1 MNLKTK
7 LLSTIFK
14 TLVVFGFLVT
24 MTNSN
29 AQIASWSYDMLI
41 GATNAP
47 TSNTGSGTSSIV
59 SDVTQFPNNSFQGRT
74 AGSGCGAPDAGFSW
88 GFFPFNPG
96 TNTESNGI
104 QYNTSTVGY
113 TNITLAWDMQF
124 SATAPNTIRLQY
136 TSDGSTWVNVN
147 MNTVSTTICAG
158 SIAANGCYVMNGVGT
173 YRHLLVDF
181 TSIPAVANNVNFGV
195 RILAA
200 YDPNYGTSP
209 TYGGFRQTTDS
220 TLPATNTGSWRFDN
234 VVIGGTI
241 QPGPTASV
249 ISGTASICNG
259 LSTNLSV
266 AITGGTGPF
275 TLVYTDASTNFTV
288 LNYTSGAFISVTPTG
303 TKSYTI
309 VSVTNAN
316 GQVGTGNIGT
326 ATVTVKAKP
335 TVTITSGSACTAIS
349 FNLNTLITSA
359 GTPTGGT
366 GFFSRSSS
374 PATPI
379 ASPTAYLGVTIPD
392 LIYTYT
398 GPNACS
404 VVSNVV
410 TFTRNSVPVIT
421 TQPTG
426 SQTVCQGTAFSPITI
441 TATGATS
448 YSWYYNASATFTG
461 ATLIPLSSTAAYV
474 PPSASIYGPR
484 YFAVRASNTCGGV
497 NSTSWAG
504 PFYVTAPTVAGTVA
518 GTQTI
523 CANTNPTTDLVLSGN
538 TGTVVKWERANDIG
552 FTTGVA
558 DIVSTANPLTGA
570 AIGSLSQTTY
580 IRAYVKN
587 GTCAAVP
594 TAPIQIL
601 IKTTT
606 YSAGAWSNSVPD
618 SSTSAIF
625 AGDYS
630 STGDLNACS
639 VQVNSGNVVINSNH
653 TITIQN
659 GLTVAG
665 GTLTFEDK
673 ASLVQVNSTANSGII
688 TYKRK
693 TTPIR
698 KFDYTYW
705 STPVDGQILANLSPF
720 TLSDKYFWF
729 NTTIY
734 NWTAVAVPGLTF
746 MDIGKGYIIRAPQ
759 NFDPLTAAPY
769 EGSFIGTPNNGDYT
783 VSIVKTGAN
792 DLNCI
797 GNPYPSALSAD
808 AFIAQNTGAF
818 GATPGTTL
826 YFWTHNTPI
835 TNNVY
840 TFSDYATYNY
850 SGGTGAGVAAPGVNT
865 TIPNGKIAAGQA
877 FMVKGIVPGTTT
889 ATFKNAMRVAGNN
902 DRFFRSN
909 SAIGTPPLERN
920 RVWLELKNN
929 QGAYKQILVG
939 YIQNATNGLDNGYDG
954 EVLEAGNSVSFYSVL
969 ADKKLAIQ
977 GRSLPFVS
985 NDQIPLGYKTAAATS
1000 FQIHLSDFDGLFGNQ
1015 NVYLE
1020 DTLLHVVHDLK
1031 AAPYDFVTELGTF
1044 DTRFVLRFTNAAL
1057 GLSDVVW
1064 NENTVIAYQN
1074 LDQIVVSA
1082 STLKIATVSVYD
1094 LSGRLL
1100 YDHKKVNAKEI
1111 SFAVGSAAKVLLI
1124 RITSENNQTVTKKIL
1139 R

>member
-1 MNLKTK
+1 M
-7 LLSTIFK
+7 
-14 TLVVFGFLVT
+14 
-24 MTNSN
+24 
-29 AQIASWSYDMLI
+29 
-41 GATNAP
+41 
-47 TSNTGSGTSSIV
+47 
-59 SDVTQFPNNSFQGRT
+59 
-74 AGSGCGAPDAGFSW
+74 
-88 GFFPFNPG
+88 
-96 TNTESNGI
+96 
-104 QYNTSTVGY
+104 
-113 TNITLAWDMQF
+113 
-124 SATAPNTIRLQY
+124 
-136 TSDGSTWVNVN
+136 
-147 MNTVSTTICAG
+147 
-158 SIAANGCYVMNGVGT
+158 
-173 YRHLLVDF
+173 
-181 TSIPAVANNVNFGV
+181 
-195 RILAA
+195 
-200 YDPNYGTSP
+200 
-209 TYGGFRQTTDS
+209 
-220 TLPATNTGSWRFDN
+220 
-234 VVIGGTI
+234 
-241 QPGPTASV
+241 
-249 ISGTASICNG
+249 
-259 LSTNLSV
+259 
-266 AITGGTGPF
+266 
-275 TLVYTDASTNFTV
+275 
-288 LNYTSGAFISVTPTG
+288 
-303 TKSYTI
+303 
-309 VSVTNAN
+309 
-316 GQVGTGNIGT
+316 
-326 ATVTVKAKP
+326 
-335 TVTITSGSACTAIS
+335 
-349 FNLNTLITSA
+349 
-359 GTPTGGT
+359 
-366 GFFSRSSS
+366 
-374 PATPI
+374 
-379 ASPTAYLGVTIPD
+379 
-392 LIYTYT
+392 
-398 GPNACS
+398 
-404 VVSNVV
+404 
-410 TFTRNSVPVIT
+410 
-421 TQPTG
+421 
-426 SQTVCQGTAFSPITI
+426 
-441 TATGATS
+441 
-448 YSWYYNASATFTG
+448 
-461 ATLIPLSSTAAYV
+461 
-474 PPSASIYGPR
+474 
-484 YFAVRASNTCGGV
+484 
-497 NSTSWAG
+497 
-504 PFYVTAPTVAGTVA
+504 
-518 GTQTI
+518 
-523 CANTNPTTDLVLSGN
+523 SGN

-580 IRAYVKN
+580 IRAYVQS
-587 GTCAAVP
+587 GTCAAVA
-594 TAPIQIL
+594 TLPIQIL
-601 IKTTT
+601 IKATT

-653 TITIQN
+653 TLTIQN

-759 NFDPLTAAPY
+759 NFDPVTAAPY

-797 GNPYPSALSAD
+797 GNPYPSALNAD
-808 AFIAQNTGAF
+808 AFIAQNTAAF

-840 TFSDYATYNY
+840 TFSDYASYNY

-877 FMVKGIVPGTTT
+877 FMVKGIVTGTNT

-909 SAIGTPPLERN
+909 SAIGTAPLERN

-1057 GLSDVVW
+1057 GISDVVW

-1074 LDQIVVSA
+1074 LDQIVVNT